1 MNLQQLKTKA
11 EGALSTISTGSD
23 SIALIIESLL
33 NDCAQKSAMIESMKK
48 EIEEKNKR
56 IQELEVKAE

>member
-23 SIALIIESLL
+23 SIAGIVEMLL
-33 NDCAQKSAMIESMKK
+33 FNSICTMSS
-48 EIEEKNKR
+48 
-56 IQELEVKAE
+56 